1 MNIHFQVFD
10 SKLPSEFT
18 CRRPGGGYFM
28 WVSGPPDF
36 DSDAF
41 SKWCLKEREVQVRT
55 KNCPVK
61 QHW

>member
-10 SKLPSEFT
+10 SKLPEGFT

-28 WVSGPPDF
+28 WVSGPTGF

-41 SKWCLKEREVQVRT
+41 SKWCLKEKEVQVPRIAAA
-55 KNCPVK
+55 KSI
-61 QHW
+61 W